1 VFAAIFC
8 RCGSRL
14 IAERL
19 IIARQKAKVN
29 RCIADS
35 LAVRGKKSPIS
46 KLSRGIEN
54 GSRGKYQSGGTNR
67 SE

>member
-1 VFAAIFC
+1 MFAAIFC
-8 RCGSRL
+8 RCGSHLIAGRL
-14 IAERL
+14 IN
-19 IIARQKAKVN
+19 ARHKAKVN

-35 LAVRGKKSPIS
+35 LAVRGKKSPVS

-54 GSRGKYQSGGTNR
+54 GSRGKYQSGGNER